1 MRAMRQYLT
10 TVLVVWTAAC
20 IAAYFYSKQ
29 QNIPAAIAYAIVPA
43 FLAELAFYLAPG
55 FERARKLFEQAGSKA
70 IRSALLTASAVFPY
84 LMLSVATHTFSIR
97 SFLLLVMVAAVAS
110 FWYSRGQRGVT
121 SDILFMAA
129 MGLVYM
135 SKLFAQIYLR
145 PSPHVP
151 SMDILGK
158 LMWIRV
164 GLLAVLSIRGMKD
177 ARIGFL
183 PSAGEWRIG
192 VEHYLYFLPV
202 GGLAAYLLR
211 AVRFQP
217 MPVLWWKFPFVVIG
231 TFLGILW
238 VVALAEEFFFRG
250 FLQQLITQGARNEAL
265 GVLAASMAFGLVH
278 LPFRGFPNWKW
289 VVLTF
294 VLGLFCGLAFTK
306 ANSIRASMVTH
317 ALVVTTWRVLFP
329 G

>member
-1 MRAMRQYLT
+1 MRQYLT

-20 IAAYFYSKQ
+20 IAAYLYSKQ
-29 QNIPAAIAYAIVPA
+29 QNIPASIAYAIVPA

-55 FERARKLFEQAGSKA
+55 FERARTLIEQAGSKTFRGA
-70 IRSALLTASAVFPY
+70 LLGVSALIPY
-84 LMLSVATHTFSIR
+84 LMLSLATHTFALR
-97 SFLLLVMVAAVAS
+97 SFLLLTLAAAIAS
-110 FWYSRGQRGVT
+110 FWYARGQRSAL
-121 SDILFMAA
+121 SDVLFMTMMA
-129 MGLVYM
+129 LVYM
-135 SKLFAQIYLR
+135 SKLFAGVYLR
-145 PSPHVP
+145 PAPHLP
-151 SMDILGK
+151 SLDILGK

-164 GLLAVLSIRGMKD
+164 GLMAVICIRGWKD
-177 ARIGFL
+177 AGVGFV
-183 PSAGEWRIG
+183 PSAREWRIG
-192 VEHYLYFLPV
+192 IEHYLYFLPV

-217 MPVLWWKFPFVVIG
+217 MPVLWWKFPLFVIG

-250 FLQQLITQGARNEAL
+250 FLQQLIAQSARNEAI
-265 GVLAASMAFGLVH
+265 GVLAASMVFGLVH

-289 VVLTF
+289 VMLTF

-306 ANSIRASMVTH
+306 ANSVRASMVTH
-317 ALVVTTWRVLFP
+317 ALVVTTWRALFA